1 LVEEVNMRGISLL
14 LAAAVVGSCATASV
28 PPPVR
33 SAQGQ
38 AEFARL
44 TAGRVAQPPVA
55 CLPSYNTNDQTIIDE
70 QTIAYRVNANRIYIA
85 HMQGGGC
92 TGLGRANYTLVT
104 KTFGGT
110 GLCRGDIAQIA
121 DIPNHITVGSC
132 VYGDFTPY
140 VKP

>member
-1 LVEEVNMRGISLL
+1 MVEEVNMRGISLL
-14 LAAAVVGSCATASV
+14 LAAAVIGSCATASS

-33 SAQGQ
+33 SVQGQ
-38 AEFARL
+38 QDFARL
-44 TAGRVAQPPVA
+44 TAGKIAQPPVA
-55 CLPSYNTNDQTIIDE
+55 CLPTYNTNDQTIIDE
-70 QTIAYRVNANRIYIA
+70 QTIAYRVGANRIYIA
-85 HMQGGGC
+85 HMQDGGC
-92 TGLGRANYTLVT
+92 TGLGRGNYTLVT

-132 VYGDFTPY
+132 VFGDFTPY